1 MKKLFAL
8 LLLCF
13 VPFSFAAVSVTSTL
27 VTDAVSSNPEF
38 ENSGSLLDDKD
49 DLSYVSIPV
58 QISVTNQTVDVQ
70 SVTVNY
76 PFSVT
81 LSGSVAN
88 EPKTRNTFS
97 ARTLTNEVMT
107 FTIDVLVP
115 AGLDAIDSSFNAV
128 TYKVPVTVQTSAGS
142 QVVDASFQ
150 IENKLYLDSL
160 EVSFAGD
167 SYDCDVDNGVSLDC
181 DEDLDELPVRSG
193 SMTVTMEV
201 VNDNDED
208 SKLDFEDVSFDIDS
222 DNRDVD
228 VDDNSFDES
237 IDADETVDVS
247 FTLDVSSKV
256 EDGDDVKVTIEAVI
270 VDDNGARHGFTHTF
284 TAEFQQKDYDLE
296 AGMVVLSNPT
306 VCPSDV
312 TTATIQLTN
321 IGSKDQKNVRVQ
333 TTNAQLGLNDVK
345 TFIQVREEATSTQSI
360 QIPVKSTVRPGS
372 YPIQMIIYYESED
385 DDDEQMLRSATLV
398 VDDCSRQQTQPVNPV
413 QPTTP
418 TTNVTKVDPTVTVT
432 QPTLPTLTPQQ
443 DNSTVYLGVIAV
455 VLVVV
460 ILVLFGLLFKR

>member
-8 LLLCF
+8 LLLCL
-13 VPFSFAAVSVTSTL
+13 VPFSLATVSVTSTL

-38 ENSGSLLDDKD
+38 ENSGSLLDDTD

-58 QISVTNQTVDVQ
+58 QVSVTNQTVDVQ
-70 SVTVNY
+70 SVTVTY
-76 PFSVT
+76 PFSAT

-88 EPKTRNTFS
+88 EPKTR
-97 ARTLTNEVMT
+97 VT
-107 FTIDVLVP
+107 FTPRTVTNDVLTFTVEVLVP
-115 AGLDAIDSSFNAV
+115 QGLDAIDSSFNAV
-128 TYKVPVTVQTSAGS
+128 TYKVPVTVQTSAGT

-160 EVSFAGD
+160 EVDFASD
-167 SYDCDVDNGVSLDC
+167 TYDCDVDNSVSLDC

-237 IDADETVDVS
+237 IDADETVEVS
-247 FTLDVSSKV
+247 FTVDVSSKV
-256 EDGDDVKVTIEAVI
+256 EDGDDVKVTVEASI
-270 VDDNGARHGFTHTF
+270 VDDNGARHGFKHTF

-296 AGMVVLSNPT
+296 AGAIVLSNPS
-306 VCPSDV
+306 VCQNDI

-321 IGSKDQKNVRVQ
+321 IGSKDQKNVRIQ

-345 TFIQVREEATSTQSI
+345 TFIQVKEEATSTQSI

-372 YPIQMIIYYESED
+372 YPIQALIYYESED

-398 VDDCSRQQTQPVNPV
+398 VEDCSKQTTQPVTPV

-418 TTNVTKVDPTVTVT
+418 TTNVTKVDPTLSVT
-432 QPTLPTLTPQQ
+432 QPQLPVITQKQ
-443 DNSTVYLGVIAV
+443 DNSILYLGSIAV
-455 VLVVV
+455 VLIIV